1 MEDLEF
7 RQLESERLTIGR
19 FRDSDAGTLAAYRD
33 DPDVARYQGWTRP
46 YFHSDAEKFIA
57 GLHSLSPGRPGTWF
71 QFALRL
77 RESDALVG
85 DVALR
90 TTEQDPPE
98 AELGFSLASPHQHH
112 GYAAEAVGLVVDFAF
127 EKLAISRI
135 FSITDHRNLRARRL
149 LEGLD
154 FELTHELESGVCVYG
169 RIPAV

>member
-1 MEDLEF
+1 MEDSEF

-19 FRDSDAGTLAAYRD
+19 FRDSDAGALAAYRD
-33 DPDVARYQGWTRP
+33 DPAIALYQGWTRP
-46 YFHSDAEKFIA
+46 YSLADAQKFIA
-57 GLHSLSPGRPGTWF
+57 GLHGLSPGSPGTWF

-77 RESDALVG
+77 RDSDTLIG

-98 AELGFSLASPHQHH
+98 VELGFSLASAHQHN
-112 GYAAEAVGLVVDFAF
+112 GYAAEAVAVVIDFAF

-149 LEGLD
+149 LERLD
-154 FELTHELESGVCVYG
+154 FELTHELENGACIYG